1 MIFGL
6 SLSNIGKQSPY
17 WANIVSRTGLALVG
31 AIAAARLAGY
41 DVAALLTVR
50 QQQILAACVT
60 GFYFIKILMDKNANP
75 Q

>member
-1 MIFGL
+1 MKL
-6 SLSNIGKQSPY
+6 SFDNIGKQAPY
-17 WANIVSRTGLALVG
+17 WANIISRTGLALVG

-50 QQQILAACVT
+50 QQQVLAACVT
-60 GFYFIKILMDKNANP
+60 GFYFIKLFMAKDNADP

>member
-1 MIFGL
+1 MKL
-6 SLSNIGKQSPY
+6 SFNNIGKQAPI
-17 WANIVSRTGLALVG
+17 WANLISRTGLALVG
-31 AIAAARLAGY
+31 AIAAARLVGY

-60 GFYFIKILMDKNANP
+60 GFYFIKLLMAKDNANP